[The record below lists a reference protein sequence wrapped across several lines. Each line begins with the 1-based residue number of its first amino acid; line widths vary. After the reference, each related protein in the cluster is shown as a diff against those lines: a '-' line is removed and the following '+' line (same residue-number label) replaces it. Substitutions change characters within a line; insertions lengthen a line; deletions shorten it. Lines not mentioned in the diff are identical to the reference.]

1 MSVVNVHAA
10 PASATVFPVRGGPD
24 VERPVVMRA
33 PSAGSHLLLRAPYT
47 DAVVKD
53 ERRSGP
59 TIEPEAT
66 AVHMF
71 PALGSAPDPHTA
83 AMICISGRS
92 IGQVFLLT
100 KEETTLGRAPECDI
114 FLDDEGVS
122 RHHAKIV
129 DQDNQRVLM
138 DLGSTNGT
146 FVDNERI
153 EVATL
158 RDGLRVQLGTA
169 TILQFR
175 YQDEEEDA
183 FDALVHGF
191 RTHDPL
197 TDLLDDKS
205 FSAELEKEVGYAARN
220 RQPLALVVFD
230 LDHFTRLNETYGH
243 QAGDVVLRSVAARTA
258 DVLRKEDVFGRVSD
272 EAFAVLLRSTRIEH
286 AFIVAERIRRAIE
299 TLEVSHQGRR
309 IPCTASV
316 GVAHMTTATA
326 RAPDLVEAA
335 EERLYQAKRKGR
347 NRTEAPLFD

>member
-1 MSVVNVHAA
+1 
-10 PASATVFPVRGGPD
+10 
-24 VERPVVMRA
+24 
-33 PSAGSHLLLRAPYT
+33 
-47 DAVVKD
+47 
-53 ERRSGP
+53 
-59 TIEPEAT
+59 
-66 AVHMF
+66 MF
-71 PALGSAPDPHTA
+71 PALGADADAHAA
-83 AMICISGRS
+83 AMICVSGRS

-129 DQDNQRVLM
+129 DQNSQRVLM

-175 YQDEEEDA
+175 YQDEKEDA

-191 RTHDPL
+191 RSHDPL
-197 TDLLDDKS
+197 TDLLDHKS
-205 FSAELEKEVGYAARN
+205 FGAEVDKEVGYAARN
-220 RQPLALVVFD
+220 KQPLALVVFD
-230 LDHFTRLNETYGH
+230 LDHFARINETYGH
-243 QAGDVVLRSVAARTA
+243 QAGDVVLRAVAHCTA
-258 DVLRKEDVFGRVSD
+258 DVLRKEDVFGRFTD
-272 EAFAVLLRSTRIEH
+272 EAFAVLLRSTRLEH

-299 TLEVSHQGRR
+299 TLEITHQGRR

-316 GVAHMTTATA
+316 GVVPMTASTA
-326 RAPDLVEAA
+326 RAPDLIEAA
-335 EERLYQAKRKGR
+335 QERLYQAKRKGR